1 MLALP
6 RDFERKWG
14 LMQIRTAVVALL
26 MPGLLAGCMSAISAG
41 NCLDAL
47 VPRGTTPV
55 LPVHVFEL
63 KYKDQASTSVR
74 IACENYYDAMC
85 AARGNQWSVREIGST
100 VSPYVVKFLT
110 VHDEQLGTIEI
121 ARPSCEV
128 WGQATP
134 ERMISWVR
142 INGEHYNFVS
152 NGSSGYVYSRPGFIN
167 RSNPPV
173 GPDKVVL
180 DFVAKY
186 DGRVLQP
193 ELPTP
198 P

>member
-1 MLALP
+1 
-6 RDFERKWG
+6 
-14 LMQIRTAVVALL
+14 MQIRTAILALL
-26 MPGLLAGCMSAISAG
+26 LPVLLAGCMSAITAG

-55 LPVHVFEL
+55 VPVHVFEL
-63 KYKDQASTSVR
+63 KYKNRTSTSVR

-100 VSPYVVKFLT
+100 VHHSAVKFLS

-128 WGQATP
+128 WAQVTP
-134 ERMISWVR
+134 ERMISLVR

-152 NGSSGYVYSRPGFIN
+152 NGASGYVYSRTGFID

-193 ELPTP
+193 ELHTP
-198 P
+198 Q